1 MTLEEVNEYK
11 NALIPLIDT
20 YSQILSIENAKLI
33 HLIGYRDE
41 AIKESEKPKSF
52 FQKLISSDEK
62 AHQKAILL
70 KEACDSLSFVIEMI
84 QDRIH
89 VVQITTDGK
98 CDPLFFTDPDSNAV
112 AAVMEHYIN
121 GRETL
126 KNAPLM
132 EVFELYEWNIRRLDE
147 DISNNLVGT
156 IDSKDLD
163 AYNRWS
169 AGQHQNDEVRNY
181 LYENFSITSLY

>member
-11 NALIPLIDT
+11 NALIPLIDA

-41 AIKESEKPKSF
+41 AIKESEKPKGF
-52 FQKLISSDEK
+52 FQKLINSDEK

-147 DISNNLVGT
+147 DISNDLVGT

-163 AYNRWS
+163 TYNRWS

-181 LYENFSITSLY
+181 LYEHFSITSLY